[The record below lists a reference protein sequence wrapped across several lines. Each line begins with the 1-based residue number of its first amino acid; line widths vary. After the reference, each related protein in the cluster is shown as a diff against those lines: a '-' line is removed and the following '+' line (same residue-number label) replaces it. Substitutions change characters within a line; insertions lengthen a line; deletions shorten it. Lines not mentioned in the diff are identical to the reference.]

1 MFNVTIIKLKD
12 IVKIG
17 IILILIYVFFNFI
30 IKNFKNTFDSLKFD
44 SINFIKKGIGQQS
57 NIIKEFSNEKNI
69 QTDEKVMGN
78 EKNKELLEIS
88 SILEQGSNI
97 FSLGDKKNRSRCTYR
112 GGQKE
117 PVLMSPQKW
126 TKRTGTNV
134 PKRTDTDVPK
144 TEVVTEIVTAQPL
157 ADRYDREYN
166 GVKIKNETEFELTDD
181 VLNPEGLNINTS
193 NILIFHTHTCESY
206 TQSENY
212 LYEPTRNL

>member
-17 IILILIYVFFNFI
+17 IILILIYVFSHFM
-30 IKNFKNTFDSLKFD
+30 IKNLTISLNSLKLD

-57 NIIKEFSNEKNI
+57 NIIKNISNDKNI
-69 QTDEKVMGN
+69 QTEERTTKIK
-78 EKNKELLEIS
+78 KNKELLEIS
-88 SILEQGSNI
+88 SILEQGTNI
-97 FSLGDKKNRSRCTYR
+97 FSLGDKKNRSQCPRR
-112 GGQKE
+112 GGQRE
-117 PVLMSPQKW
+117 PAPMYPQRW
-126 TKRTGTNV
+126 IKRTGTDV
-134 PKRTDTDVPK
+134 PNTDAPK
-144 TEVVTEIVTAQPL
+144 TEVETEVVTTQPL

-181 VLNPEGLNINTS
+181 LLNSNNLEINTS

-212 LYEPTRNL
+212 SYEPTRNI

>member
-17 IILILIYVFFNFI
+17 IILILIYVFSNFM
-30 IKNFKNTFDSLKFD
+30 IKNFKLSINSLKFN

-57 NIIKEFSNEKNI
+57 NIIKNISNEKNI
-69 QTDEKVMGN
+69 QTDEKIIGT
-78 EKNKELLEIS
+78 ERNKELLEIS
-88 SILEQGSNI
+88 SILEQGANI
-97 FSLGDKKNRSRCTYR
+97 FSLEVSENEDILEEKAVAENDTKNVELEKTEATEKKEVIIDS
-112 GGQKE
+112 K
-117 PVLMSPQKW
+117 LA
-126 TKRTGTNV
+126 
-134 PKRTDTDVPK
+134 
-144 TEVVTEIVTAQPL
+144 TEVVTSQPL

-181 VLNPEGLNINTS
+181 ILNPNDLDINIS

-212 LYEPTRNL
+212 SYEPTRNI